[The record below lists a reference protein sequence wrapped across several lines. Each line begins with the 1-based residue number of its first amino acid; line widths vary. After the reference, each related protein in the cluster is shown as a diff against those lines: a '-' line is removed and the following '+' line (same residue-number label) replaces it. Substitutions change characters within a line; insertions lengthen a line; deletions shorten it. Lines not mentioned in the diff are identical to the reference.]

1 MKLRGCFSKKGT
13 SPKNQDIISINRK
26 TAELLKNINWFSHCG
41 TEEMLEIRQAYR
53 FVSDHREMLRRIAET
68 EWENYTLEQENEL
81 TSYLSN
87 HHRDAYRFWNQ
98 HCMTVKEKIF
108 PDLFEYIKEQYQQYF
123 PDMEQVVL
131 DDLQWN
137 ILGIFLADAY
147 SEYYRS
153 AFSEDLLTIYR
164 SGHIPCG
171 ISDENGD
178 TILMIY

>member
-1 MKLRGCFSKKGT
+1 MKLRDYFSK
-13 SPKNQDIISINRK
+13 NRK
-26 TAELLKNINWFSHCG
+26 PTLNHQTMALLKNINWFSHCG
-41 TEEMLEIRQAYR
+41 KEETLKIGRTYR
-53 FVSDHREMLRRIAET
+53 FVSNHSEMLRRIAET

-98 HCMTVKEKIF
+98 HCITIKEEIF
-108 PDLFEYIKEQYQQYF
+108 PDLFEHIKEKYRQYF
-123 PDMEQVVL
+123 SDMEQEVL
-131 DDLQWN
+131 NDLQWN
-137 ILGIFLADAY
+137 ILGILLADIY

-153 AFSEDLLTIYR
+153 DFSEDLLEIYR

-178 TILMIY
+178 TIRMLY